1 MKKKIF
7 DNIFKKTRKYINDG
21 DTIFVHIDLT
31 SFLFLQDFLETEKK
45 FFYFFFKFFKKIIGK
60 KGNLIVPAFSYSWGY
75 KKKNLFDTKNSKSKL
90 GFFSEFIRKNNL
102 LKRSKDPIFSYY
114 VYGLNSKYLLKM
126 DNKDS
131 FGKNSIYYKLNILD
145 GKIVMWGIK
154 KFDPTYVHYIE
165 QFYNDNINKYPF
177 RFKKK
182 ILVKINKKNTDFN
195 FFLRPLKS
203 NMIYD
208 EKKIIKILNDK
219 KLLKKF
225 TINNATIQIIN
236 SKILFTEGIRSLKK
250 NIKTFVK
257 HV

>member
-1 MKKKIF
+1 MEKKIF
-7 DNIFKKTRKYINDG
+7 NNFFKEISKYISNG
-21 DTIFVHIDLT
+21 DTVFIHIDLT
-31 SFLFLQDFLETEKK
+31 GFLFLQNLLKTEKK
-45 FFYFFFKFFKKIIGK
+45 FFYFFFKLFNKIVGK
-60 KGNLIVPAFSYSWGY
+60 KGNLIIPAFSYSWGY
-75 KKKNLFDTKNSKSKL
+75 KKNNLFDTKNSKSKL
-90 GFFSEFIRKNNL
+90 GFFPEFIRKNNL

-114 VYGLNSKYLLKM
+114 ACGIKSKYLLKIH
-126 DNKDS
+126 NKDS
-131 FGKNSIYYKLNILD
+131 FGKNSIYDKLNILD

-182 ILVKINKKNTDFN
+182 ILGKINKKNTHFN

-225 TINNATIQIIN
+225 SINNATIQIIN